1 LSLFDVGLAD
11 IKGKK
16 GRKWTRYG
24 PDVIPMWIADSDF
37 HMAPQVRKAI
47 LEALAEEDVGYGD
60 DSEARRMMAKKIV
73 QRNDIQAEPESILIT
88 QGVLPAMWLACRYAC
103 EPGDEVIV
111 TDPMYYPFFEAVES
125 VGARTVYWR
134 LDYDDGYQ
142 FDTNR
147 LNELIS
153 PRTKLVFVCNPH
165 NPTGRAMTRGELNG
179 LADIVVDHGLTVM
192 SDELWEDV
200 LYDERQHI
208 SLASLSPE
216 VSERT
221 MTSFGFSKMF
231 SVAGLQV
238 GYLTSTN
245 GEMMEKVRKIGNRV
259 LRGTSTLSIAAAR
272 AMLSEE
278 VKQYTQDALVHLQD
292 MRDLTFQLLNEV
304 EDVTCNRVES
314 TYLAF
319 PRVDKST
326 PGGMPMAEYLLKEA
340 KVAVEDGSR
349 FGTSSRNNIRI
360 NFGTGRAVIIEA
372 VARIMT
378 ALDKL

>member
-11 IKGKK
+11 IKGRK

-37 HMAPQVRKAI
+37 HLPPQVTEAI
-47 LEALAEEDVGYGD
+47 VEALAEEDVGYGD
-60 DSEARRMMAKKIV
+60 DSEARRMMANKIV
-73 QRNDIQAEPESILIT
+73 QRNNIQAEPEKVLIT

-125 VGARTVYWR
+125 VGARPVYWR
-134 LDYDDGYQ
+134 LNHDEGYQ

-165 NPTGRAMTRGELNG
+165 NPTGRAMTRGELSG

-192 SDELWEDV
+192 ADELWEDV
-200 LYDERQHI
+200 LYDGRQHI

-245 GEMMEKVRKIGNRV
+245 GEMMAKVRRFGNRV
-259 LRGTSTLSIAAAR
+259 LRGTSTLSIAAAKV
-272 AMLSEE
+272 MLSEK
-278 VKQYTQDALVHLQD
+278 VKQYAQDALTHLQG

-319 PRVDKST
+319 PRVDKPT
-326 PGGMPMAEYLLKEA
+326 PGGTTMADYLLKEA
-340 KVAVEDGSR
+340 RVAVEDGSR
-349 FGTSSRNNIRI
+349 YGPSSRSHIRI
-360 NFGTGRAVIIEA
+360 NFGTGGAVINEA

-378 ALDKL
+378 ALDRL

>member
-1 LSLFDVGLAD
+1 
-11 IKGKK
+11 
-16 GRKWTRYG
+16 
-24 PDVIPMWIADSDF
+24 MWIADSDF
-37 HMAPQVRKAI
+37 HMAPQVREAI
-47 LEALAEEDVGYGD
+47 IEALAEEDVGYDD
-60 DSEARRMMAKKIV
+60 DSEARRMMADKIV
-73 QRNDIQAEPESILIT
+73 ERNDIQVEPENILIT

-111 TDPMYYPFFEAVES
+111 TDPMYYPFFEVIES
-125 VGARTVYWR
+125 VGARPVFWK

-142 FDTNR
+142 FDTDR

-153 PRTKLVFVCNPH
+153 SKTKLVFVCNPH

-179 LADIVVDHGLTVM
+179 LADIIVDHGLTVM

-200 LYDERQHI
+200 LYDGRQHI

-238 GYLTSTN
+238 GYLASTN
-245 GEMMEKVRKIGNRV
+245 AEMMEKVKRIGNRV

-272 AMLSEE
+272 AMLSDN
-278 VKQYTQDALVHLQD
+278 VKQYKQDALTHLQD
-292 MRDLTFQLLNEV
+292 MRDLTLQLLNEV
-304 EDVTCNRVES
+304 GDVKCNRVES

-326 PGGMPMAEYLLKEA
+326 LEGTTMAEYLLKEA
-340 KVAVEDGSR
+340 RVAVEDGSR
-349 FGTSSRNNIRI
+349 YGPSSRENIRI
-360 NFGTGRAVIIEA
+360 NFGTGRAIINEA
-372 VARIMT
+372 VARIKA
-378 ALDKL
+378 ALKRL

>member
-1 LSLFDVGLAD
+1 
-11 IKGKK
+11 
-16 GRKWTRYG
+16 
-24 PDVIPMWIADSDF
+24 MWIADSDF
-37 HMAPQVRKAI
+37 HLAPQVTEAI
-47 LEALAEEDVGYGD
+47 VEALAEEDVGYGD
-60 DSEARRMMAKKIV
+60 DSEARRMMANKIV
-73 QRNDIQAEPESILIT
+73 HRNNIQAEPENVLIT

-125 VGARTVYWR
+125 VGARLVYWR
-134 LDYDDGYQ
+134 LNHDEGYQ

-192 SDELWEDV
+192 ADELWEDV
-200 LYDERQHI
+200 LYDGRQHI

-216 VSERT
+216 ISERT

-245 GEMMEKVRKIGNRV
+245 GEMMEKVRRIGNRV
-259 LRGTSTLSIAAAR
+259 LRGTSTLSIAAAKV
-272 AMLSEE
+272 MLSEK
-278 VKQYTQDALVHLQD
+278 VKQYSQDALTHLQR
-292 MRDLTFQLLNEV
+292 MRNLTFQMLNEV

-319 PRVDKST
+319 PRVDKPT
-326 PGGMPMAEYLLKEA
+326 PGGTTMADYLLKEA
-340 KVAVEDGSR
+340 RVAVEDGSR
-349 FGTSSRNNIRI
+349 YGPSSRSHIRI
-360 NFGTGRAVIIEA
+360 NFGTGEAVINEA
-372 VARIMT
+372 VARVTT
-378 ALDKL
+378 ALDRL

>member
-1 LSLFDVGLAD
+1 MSLFDVGLCD
-11 IKGKK
+11 IKGRK

-37 HMAPQVRKAI
+37 HMAPQVREAI
-47 LEALAEEDVGYGD
+47 IEALAEEDVGYDD
-60 DSEARRMMAKKIV
+60 DSEARRMMADKIV
-73 QRNDIQAEPESILIT
+73 ERNDIQVEPENILIT

-111 TDPMYYPFFEAVES
+111 TDPMYYPFFEVIES
-125 VGARTVYWR
+125 VGARPVFWK

-142 FDTNR
+142 FDTDR

-153 PRTKLVFVCNPH
+153 SKTKLVFVCNPH

-179 LADIVVDHGLTVM
+179 LADIIVDHGLTVM

-200 LYDERQHI
+200 LYDGRQHI

-238 GYLTSTN
+238 GYLASTN
-245 GEMMEKVRKIGNRV
+245 AEMMEKVKRIGNRV

-272 AMLSEE
+272 AMLSDN
-278 VKQYTQDALVHLQD
+278 VKQYKQDALTHLQD
-292 MRDLTFQLLNEV
+292 MRDLTLQLLNEV
-304 EDVTCNRVES
+304 GDVKCNRVES

-326 PGGMPMAEYLLKEA
+326 LEGTTMAEYLLKEA
-340 KVAVEDGSR
+340 RVAVEDGSR
-349 FGTSSRNNIRI
+349 YGPSSRENIRI
-360 NFGTGRAVIIEA
+360 NFGTGRAIINEA
-372 VARIMT
+372 AARIKA
-378 ALDKL
+378 ALKRL